1 MKHPIPTR
9 TLADGLIIPQ
19 IGFGTV
25 YFKGAEGVK
34 IINNALNNGYRLID
48 SAYNYENEATV
59 GRAISQSSVPR
70 EDIIVTSKLPGRYHD
85 YDKAIY
91 TIQESLYRANLDYYD
106 LYLIHWPNPK
116 QDKYVEAWRALID
129 AQKWGLI
136 RSIGVSNF
144 LPEHIERLEKET
156 GVRPSIN
163 QIEVHPYF
171 NNMETLQWCLDKGIQ
186 VESWSP
192 VGRKLADDLL
202 ENKELK
208 AIGDKYNKT
217 ISQVILRW
225 HIQLGSIPIPRSSS
239 IQHQIENKSI
249 FDFSLTK
256 DDMQHINQ
264 LTRPDGRIANQDPA
278 EYEEF

>member
-25 YFKGAEGVK
+25 YFKGAAGVK

-59 GRAISQSSVPR
+59 GRSIAQSSVPR

-156 GVRPSIN
+156 GVLPSIN

>member
-156 GVRPSIN
+156 GVLPSIN

-264 LTRPDGRIANQDPA
+264 LTRLDGRIANQDPA